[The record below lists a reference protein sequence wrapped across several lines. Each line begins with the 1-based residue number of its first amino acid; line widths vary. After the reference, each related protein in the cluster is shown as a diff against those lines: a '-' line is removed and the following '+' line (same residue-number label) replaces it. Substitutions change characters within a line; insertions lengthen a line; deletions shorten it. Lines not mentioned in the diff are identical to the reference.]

1 MTTAPRQVTATPA
14 HEQTR
19 SAWEAI
25 APGYDRFVTPTHM
38 WLANEAL
45 RRAGLLPGMR
55 LLDVASGSGALSL
68 PAARLGARVLSTD
81 IAPAMLERLAAR
93 AREERLDVETRVMDG
108 HALDVEEDA
117 FDVVASQFGVMLF
130 PDLPRA
136 AREMARVTRPG
147 GRVLLVAYGEPAQV
161 EFLSFFVCAIR
172 DVVPGF
178 TGLPMDPP
186 PLPFQVA
193 DPAKLRGILAGT
205 GLRQVAVETITE
217 RLEFGS
223 GAEMWDWVVN
233 SNPVAVA
240 LVADLS
246 SEQRAA
252 VRRVLDGMLHE
263 RAAGDGAAVLTNPIN
278 IGIGTK

>member
-161 EFLSFFVCAIR
+161 EFLSFFVSAIR

>member
-161 EFLSFFVCAIR
+161 EFLSFFVSAIR

-178 TGLPMDPP
+178 NGLPMDPP